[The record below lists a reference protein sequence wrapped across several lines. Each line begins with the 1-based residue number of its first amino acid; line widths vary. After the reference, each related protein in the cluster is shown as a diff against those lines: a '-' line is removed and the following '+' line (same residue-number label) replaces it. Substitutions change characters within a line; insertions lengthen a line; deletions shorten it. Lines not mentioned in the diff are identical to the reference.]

1 MKIEKKYINA
11 MGISL
16 ITVVIYTIFNNTEG
30 MIKFV
35 KGIFSPF
42 MVFIIGAV
50 IAFLL
55 NPLLNILEKKVKLN
69 RNTSVALIYTGLI
82 AVLIMFIVIIV
93 PQIFVNIT
101 DLVKKIPSFL
111 SDLEKL
117 LSSIVDKINERAPFL
132 NLSFD
137 KTHMDAINNYMIAMG
152 ENTLKVIGQNLLSF
166 TYVIIEFFIGF
177 IMSIFFLREKE
188 YFKNLIEEVIRVN
201 LPKEKSDKIN
211 FIGKKLYEVFLG
223 YLHGKTI
230 ESLLIG
236 FIAFI
241 GLLYFKV
248 PYAVLLWIFI
258 TCTNFI
264 PYFGPFLGMIATVVI
279 TAFVFPHKII
289 YIVIFLVVLQ
299 QIDSWYF
306 EPKIIGN
313 KLNLKMFWGI
323 AAVTVGG
330 TIAGPIGIVVSAPLA
345 SFIKT
350 MYQIKKYEV
359 EKIENDV

>member
-1 MKIEKKYINA
+1 MKFEKKYINA

-42 MVFIIGAV
+42 TVFMIGAV

-55 NPLLNILEKKVKLN
+55 NPLLNVLEKKLKLN
-69 RNTSVALIYTGLI
+69 RNTSVALIYIGLI
-82 AVLIMFIVIIV
+82 AVLVIFFVIII
-93 PQIFVNIT
+93 PQTFANIT

-111 SDLEKL
+111 SNSEKL
-117 LSSIVDKINERAPFL
+117 LLSIADKINKKAPFL
-132 NLSFD
+132 NISFD
-137 KTHMDAINNYMIAMG
+137 KTQLNAINNYMIAMG
-152 ENTLKVIGQNLLSF
+152 ENILKVIGQNLLSF
-166 TYVIIEFFIGF
+166 TYIIIEFFIGF
-177 IMSIFFLREKE
+177 IMSVFFLREKE
-188 YFKNLIEEVIRVN
+188 YFKSLIEEVIRVN
-201 LPKEKSDKIN
+201 LPKEKSDKIY
-211 FIGKKLYEVFLG
+211 FVGKKLYDVFLG
-223 YLHGKTI
+223 YLHGKTLD
-230 ESLLIG
+230 SLLIG

-241 GLLYFKV
+241 GLLCFKV

-264 PYFGPFLGMIATVVI
+264 PYFGPFLGMVATAII

-289 YIVIFLVVLQ
+289 YIVIFLLALQ
-299 QIDSWYF
+299 QVDSWYF

-330 TIAGPIGIVVSAPLA
+330 IIAGPIGIVVSAPLA
-345 SFIKT
+345 SFVKT
-350 MYQIKKYEV
+350 MYQIKKNKV

>member
-152 ENTLKVIGQNLLSF
+152 ENTLKVIGQ
-166 TYVIIEFFIGF
+166 I
-177 IMSIFFLREKE
+177 
-188 YFKNLIEEVIRVN
+188 
-201 LPKEKSDKIN
+201 
-211 FIGKKLYEVFLG
+211 
-223 YLHGKTI
+223 
-230 ESLLIG
+230 
-236 FIAFI
+236 
-241 GLLYFKV
+241 
-248 PYAVLLWIFI
+248 
-258 TCTNFI
+258 
-264 PYFGPFLGMIATVVI
+264 
-279 TAFVFPHKII
+279 
-289 YIVIFLVVLQ
+289 
-299 QIDSWYF
+299 
-306 EPKIIGN
+306 
-313 KLNLKMFWGI
+313 
-323 AAVTVGG
+323 
-330 TIAGPIGIVVSAPLA
+330 
-345 SFIKT
+345 
-350 MYQIKKYEV
+350 
-359 EKIENDV
+359 